1 MQTDVNGCEW
11 VCMRAMGPR
20 VHGRTEKQG
29 KQRQNGYL
37 GHDLGS
43 MAGEISP
50 DMMFCDFKQKMVRV
64 GAGGCK
70 WVRMEANGCKGT
82 GRQENSAKEVQ
93 TGSSGDVFQLM
104 STGKKNIQTL
114 GVVMVD

>member
-1 MQTDVNGCEW
+1 MGVNGCACVLW
-11 VCMRAMGPR
+11 DPGYTG
-20 VHGRTEKQG
+20 GRKN
-29 KQRQNGYL
+29 KARRDKNGYL

-70 WVRMEANGCKGT
+70 WVRMEENGWKFT

-93 TGSSGDVFQLM
+93 IGPSGDVFQLM
-104 STGKKNIQTL
+104 STGKKSRQTL

>member
-1 MQTDVNGCEW
+1 MGVNGCAW
-11 VCMRAMGPR
+11 VIWDPGYTGGQKNKASRD
-20 VHGRTEKQG
+20 K
-29 KQRQNGYL
+29 NDYL

-50 DMMFCDFKQKMVRV
+50 NMMFCDFKQKMVRV

-70 WVRMEANGCKGT
+70 WVRMEENGSKGT

-93 TGSSGDVFQLM
+93 NGSSGDVFQLM
-104 STGKKNIQTL
+104 STGKKNRQTL

>member
-1 MQTDVNGCEW
+1 MGVNGCLW
-11 VCMRAMGPR
+11 VLWDPWYTGVQKNKASRD
-20 VHGRTEKQG
+20 K
-29 KQRQNGYL
+29 NGYL

-50 DMMFCDFKQKMVRV
+50 DMMFCDFEQKMVRV

-70 WVRMEANGCKGT
+70 WVRMEANGCKVT
-82 GRQENSAKEVQ
+82 GIQENSAKEVQ
-93 TGSSGDVFQLM
+93 IGSSGDVFQLM
-104 STGKKNIQTL
+104 STGKKSRQTL